1 LQDAVVAARGEKKAG
16 GGMRMILFPP
26 LSRIKGDYPFLNKRP
41 WLLPWAWTR
50 RAARYAAGRLRGQEA
65 APTESLRISRERAE
79 LLRTYDLIDGRNEAS
94 S

>member
-1 LQDAVVAARGEKKAG
+1 
-16 GGMRMILFPP
+16 MRMILFPP

-65 APTESLRISRERAE
+65 GPAESLRTSRERTE